1 MGSLTSFQAKLS
13 NLKVRLVAVEESE
26 KILNLK
32 VKMLFFVF
40 IISFA
45 TIATSSPTDRVDINA
60 LLDAQDIQDNDID
73 VEELPDKKITIPLG
87 SQFAV
92 GHIFPERAT
101 LETGHRIP
109 LHLFPVQT
117 QNRILEIEEVTTKAP
132 EKYVD
137 SSSFRR
143 SRPSS
148 IISPPS
154 LPVAHDDSL
163 RHLFGFEQE
172 GDKAHD
178 SSLRIFAPPSFF

>member
-1 MGSLTSFQAKLS
+1 
-13 NLKVRLVAVEESE
+13 
-26 KILNLK
+26 
-32 VKMLFFVF
+32 MLFVVSLV
-40 IISFA
+40 ILA
-45 TIATSSPTDRVDINA
+45 TLATSTPIDRVNITA
-60 LLDAQDIQDNDID
+60 LLDAQDIQENSID
-73 VEELPDKKITIPLG
+73 VEELPAKKAELPPTPLG
-87 SQFAV
+87 SQLAV
-92 GHIFPERAT
+92 GQLFPERVG

-109 LHLFPVQT
+109 LHLFPVHT
-117 QNRILEIEEVTTKAP
+117 QNRILEIEQVTTKSP
-132 EKYVD
+132 EEYVD

-172 GDKAHD
+172 SDRAYD

>member
-1 MGSLTSFQAKLS
+1 
-13 NLKVRLVAVEESE
+13 
-26 KILNLK
+26 
-32 VKMLFFVF
+32 MLFFVF

-45 TIATSSPTDRVDINA
+45 TLATSSPTDRVDINA
-60 LLDAQDIQDNDID
+60 LLDAQDNDID

-154 LPVAHDDSL
+154 LPIAHDDSL

-172 GDKAHD
+172 GDKSYD